1 MFTKTLLQT
10 SLNPRTLYRLPSIS
24 FPKIA
29 MSLGLVMWLS
39 LGSGLTYG
47 SESIRGPDVVI
58 VAGDNKT
65 VLEFRQN
72 GQLRMIQ
79 VIPKRG
85 KPYYLVPEDPTRNNG
100 DLTRAEKL
108 LPSWVIASF
117 E

>member
-1 MFTKTLLQT
+1 MSVGLLT
-10 SLNPRTLYRLPSIS
+10 
-24 FPKIA
+24 
-29 MSLGLVMWLS
+29 WLA
-39 LGSGLTYG
+39 LGSSPTFG

-58 VAGDNKT
+58 VAGNNKT

-72 GQLRMIQ
+72 GQLRIIQ

-85 KPYYLVPEDPTRNNG
+85 KPYYLVPEDPTKNNG
-100 DLTRAEKL
+100 DLTRANKL

>member
-24 FPKIA
+24 FPSIA
-29 MSLGLVMWLS
+29 IYLGLIMWLT
-39 LGSGLTYG
+39 LGSSPTYG
-47 SESIRGPDVVI
+47 SESIRGPDVVV

-85 KPYYLVPEDPTRNNG
+85 KPYYLVPEDPTKNHG
-100 DLTRAEKL
+100 DLTRADKL
-108 LPSWVIASF
+108 LPSWVISSF

>member
-1 MFTKTLLQT
+1 MCLGLMILLTLGSTKT
-10 SLNPRTLYRLPSIS
+10 S
-24 FPKIA
+24 
-29 MSLGLVMWLS
+29 
-39 LGSGLTYG
+39 G

-85 KPYYLVPEDPTRNNG
+85 KPYYLVPEDPTKNHG
-100 DLTRAEKL
+100 DLARADKL

>member
-1 MFTKTLLQT
+1 
-10 SLNPRTLYRLPSIS
+10 
-24 FPKIA
+24 
-29 MSLGLVMWLS
+29 MSLGLMMCLT
-39 LGSGLTYG
+39 LGSSPTHR
-47 SESIRGPDVVI
+47 SESIRGPDVVS
-58 VAGDNKT
+58 VAGENKT

>member
-1 MFTKTLLQT
+1 
-10 SLNPRTLYRLPSIS
+10 
-24 FPKIA
+24 
-29 MSLGLVMWLS
+29 MSLGLVMWLT

-85 KPYYLVPEDPTRNNG
+85 KPYIWCQRTPQEIMAT
-100 DLTRAEKL
+100 
-108 LPSWVIASF
+108 
-117 E
+117 

>member
-1 MFTKTLLQT
+1 MFNKTLLQT
-10 SLNPRTLYRLPSIS
+10 YLNPRTLCRLSSESFIRVSLSI
-24 FPKIA
+24 
-29 MSLGLVMWLS
+29 GLVIWLA
-39 LGSGLTYG
+39 LAGSPTYG

-58 VAGDNKT
+58 VAGDNET

-72 GQLRMIQ
+72 GLLRMIQ

-85 KPYYLVPEDPTRNNG
+85 KPYYLVPGDPTKNNG
-100 DLTRAEKL
+100 DLTRADKL

>member
-1 MFTKTLLQT
+1 M
-10 SLNPRTLYRLPSIS
+10 SI
-24 FPKIA
+24 
-29 MSLGLVMWLS
+29 GLVIWLALS
-39 LGSGLTYG
+39 SGPTYG

-72 GQLRMIQ
+72 GLLRMIQ

-85 KPYYLVPEDPTRNNG
+85 KPYYLIPEDPTKNNA
-100 DLTRAEKL
+100 DLTRADKL

>member
-1 MFTKTLLQT
+1 MFNKTLLQT
-10 SLNPRTLYRLPSIS
+10 CLNPRTLCRLSSDSFVRVTISI
-24 FPKIA
+24 
-29 MSLGLVMWLS
+29 GLVTWLA
-39 LGSGLTYG
+39 LGGSPTYG

-85 KPYYLVPEDPTRNNG
+85 KPYYLVPEDPTKNNG
-100 DLTRAEKL
+100 DLTRADKL
-108 LPSWVIASF
+108 LPSWIIASF